1 MGFQR
6 LGSTTQDHEWKE
18 LQGDRLDCCGPAVM
32 NPKVAAM
39 GKQKEEHK
47 NTWKN
52 LLLQSSHE
60 LQTGGEWGLTV
71 KTQHECLGKQ
81 GEMTE

>member
-6 LGSTTQDHEWKE
+6 LGSSTQDHEWKE
-18 LQGDRLDCCGPAVM
+18 LQGDGLDCCGPAVM

-47 NTWKN
+47 KTWEN
-52 LLLQSSHE
+52 LLL
-60 LQTGGEWGLTV
+60 
-71 KTQHECLGKQ
+71 
-81 GEMTE
+81 